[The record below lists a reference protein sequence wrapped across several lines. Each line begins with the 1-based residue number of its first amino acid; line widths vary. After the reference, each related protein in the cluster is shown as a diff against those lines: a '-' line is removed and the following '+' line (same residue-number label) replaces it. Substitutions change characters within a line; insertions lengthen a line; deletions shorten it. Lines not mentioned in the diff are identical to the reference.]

1 MTGRPLRPL
10 ALAALRSHT
19 LSKAFA
25 VFFITLILL
34 PFTAPFPTFDLT
46 GATSTHALDCSDKI
60 KTAADDL
67 AVMTA
72 PVVEPSRWLIAG
84 EAAPVVLDRVVPL
97 ARPLRAV
104 LRL

>member
-1 MTGRPLRPL
+1 M
-10 ALAALRSHT
+10 RSHA

-25 VFFITLILL
+25 VFFITVILL

-46 GATSTHALDCSDKI
+46 GAMSTHALDCSDKI

-67 AVMTA
+67 AVMAA
-72 PVVEPSRWLIAG
+72 PVAEPSRWLIAS
-84 EAAPVVLDRVVPL
+84 EFVPVVTYRVVPL